1 MLEQSKSI
9 SLPSIPK
16 SKETPAQKIKRLE
29 KKLADLQLKND
40 IMEGM
45 VDIMDNEYGASIR
58 KKYHASISGEKKKK
72 ENLS

>member
-1 MLEQSKSI
+1 
-9 SLPSIPK
+9 
-16 SKETPAQKIKRLE
+16 
-29 KKLADLQLKND
+29 
-40 IMEGM
+40 MEGM